1 MRASSARTATSAM
14 RPAFWRTVV
23 REKAVAAVT
32 GYDGIPVTAAS
43 AFSLTT
49 VRQDARL
56 IAEVA
61 VRALLA
67 RMHPGQDGRIP
78 AEVAGEDRP
87 LGGRLYRVVP
97 ELVVRDTTAPPRERR
112 AEACA

>member
-1 MRASSARTATSAM
+1 M
-14 RPAFWRTVV
+14 
-23 REKAVAAVT
+23 
-32 GYDGIPVTAAS
+32 TAAS

-49 VRQDARL
+49 VRQDAGL

-67 RMHPGQDGRIP
+67 RMHPDQDGQDGRIP
-78 AEVAGEDRP
+78 AEVAGENRP

-97 ELVVRDTTAPPRERR
+97 DLVIRDTTAR
-112 AEACA
+112 AA

>member
-1 MRASSARTATSAM
+1 M
-14 RPAFWRTVV
+14 PQDL
-23 REKAVAAVT
+23 AVT

-67 RMHPGQDGRIP
+67 RMHPDQDGQIP